1 MSIIEALN
9 IKLTPVVPLMQNLTS
24 YLRNKQLLLV
34 LDNFEHLGEAAA
46 VVDEILAAAP
56 GLKVLVTS
64 RAVLHLYGE
73 YEFSVP
79 PLDVPDPGIEI
90 KTVELAQYGAIQ
102 LFVERAQAVMPDF
115 TLTPENVPCIAQI
128 CARVDGLP
136 LALELAAARIKLLS
150 PELLLKRLS
159 EARLDLLTG
168 GARNLPN
175 RQQTLRNTIDWSYNL
190 LSPIEQIWFPR
201 LGVFNGGWSLEAA
214 EAMMQ
219 SVEADQ
225 NGALLSSSVVEMLE
239 QLVDNSLLVRLPIVG
254 EQVYFT
260 ILDTLHEYMLEKLSA
275 QGVHELLRDWH
286 AGYYL
291 SVVEEAEIGLR
302 GPQQLLWLERLVA
315 DRDNIRA
322 ALEWSLQQAK
332 AGAMINASSCC
343 EQGSIEETRDAVKT
357 EMFSSNVVPGKEL
370 PAIEL
375 CLRLASALR
384 PYWEWQGYLVEG
396 RSWLGAALAIPL
408 EEGAGKATLAARAK
422 ALSEASRLECLQNEQ
437 TRAVEL
443 AEESIALWRRL
454 DNPGGLAT
462 ALLHRGWAALAMD
475 DHGLAKSL
483 CEQGLQLL
491 SPTGDTWLRGQLLLY
506 LAAAAGFSSDYE
518 QMRSF
523 YTQSRELFE
532 QVGDKISVADLLK
545 DQGGITIIEGKYS
558 QAIEYLLKSIKL
570 CYELGHRQF
579 VATGLGSLS
588 FAVGLRGEPEP
599 GLASIHSAQL
609 GGAAE
614 GLMDTIG
621 LTPWTKTYPLAQ
633 MARQMIRSRVD
644 EGSWNEAWAEGRGL
658 SAEQA
663 IDLAN
668 RLA

>member
-1 MSIIEALN
+1 
-9 IKLTPVVPLMQNLTS
+9 
-24 YLRNKQLLLV
+24 
-34 LDNFEHLGEAAA
+34 
-46 VVDEILAAAP
+46 
-56 GLKVLVTS
+56 
-64 RAVLHLYGE
+64 
-73 YEFSVP
+73 
-79 PLDVPDPGIEI
+79 
-90 KTVELAQYGAIQ
+90 
-102 LFVERAQAVMPDF
+102 
-115 TLTPENVPCIAQI
+115 
-128 CARVDGLP
+128 
-136 LALELAAARIKLLS
+136 
-150 PELLLKRLS
+150 
-159 EARLDLLTG
+159 
-168 GARNLPN
+168 
-175 RQQTLRNTIDWSYNL
+175 
-190 LSPIEQIWFPR
+190 
-201 LGVFNGGWSLEAA
+201 
-214 EAMMQ
+214 
-219 SVEADQ
+219 
-225 NGALLSSSVVEMLE
+225 
-239 QLVDNSLLVRLPIVG
+239 
-254 EQVYFT
+254 
-260 ILDTLHEYMLEKLSA
+260 MLEKLSV
-275 QGVHELLRDWH
+275 QGMHERLRDWH
-286 AGYYL
+286 AGYFL

-332 AGAMINASSCC
+332 AKAMINASAYS
-343 EQGSIEETRDAVKT
+343 EQGSIEDARHAVMT
-357 EMFSSNVVPGKEL
+357 EMFSSKAVSGKEL

-454 DNPGGLAT
+454 DSPSGLAT
-462 ALLHRGWAALAMD
+462 ALLHKGWAALAMD
-475 DHGLAKSL
+475 GHGLAKSL
-483 CEQGLQLL
+483 FEQGLQLL

-506 LAAAAGFSSDYE
+506 LAAAAGFNSDYE

-523 YTQSRELFE
+523 YTQSREMFE

-588 FAVGLRGEPEP
+588 FAVGLRGEPEQ

-644 EGSWNEAWAEGRGL
+644 EGSWNEAWAEGRAL
-658 SAEQA
+658 TAEQA

>member
-1 MSIIEALN
+1 
-9 IKLTPVVPLMQNLTS
+9 
-24 YLRNKQLLLV
+24 
-34 LDNFEHLGEAAA
+34 
-46 VVDEILAAAP
+46 
-56 GLKVLVTS
+56 
-64 RAVLHLYGE
+64 VLHLYGE
-73 YEFSVP
+73 HEFNVP

-115 TLTPENVPCIAQI
+115 TLSPENVSCIAQI

-175 RQQTLRNTIDWSYNL
+175 RQQTLRNTIEWSYNL

-225 NGALLSSSVVEMLE
+225 NGALLSNSVVEMLE

-275 QGVHELLRDWH
+275 QGMHDWLRDWQ
-286 AGYYL
+286 ASYYL

-332 AGAMINASSCC
+332 AKAMINASAYS
-343 EQGSIEETRDAVKT
+343 EQGSIEDARHAVMT
-357 EMFSSNVVPGKEL
+357 EMFSSKAVSGKEL

-454 DNPGGLAT
+454 DSPSGLAT
-462 ALLHRGWAALAMD
+462 ALLHKGWAALAMD
-475 DHGLAKSL
+475 GHGLAKSL
-483 CEQGLQLL
+483 FEQGLQLL

-506 LAAAAGFSSDYE
+506 LAAAAGFNSDYE

-523 YTQSRELFE
+523 YTQSREMFE

-588 FAVGLRGEPEP
+588 FAVGLRGEPEQ

-658 SAEQA
+658 TAEQA